1 MKKTFENLNFS
12 HSEKLIF
19 LHNLLLALC
28 LSTIAGCVNAIG
40 FISTGHFT
48 TSVTTRVTT
57 LGVGIAENSVKFL
70 EMGGFWW
77 ILFLGGAIFSNAT
90 FHYFTAK
97 KKDPHHI
104 YMFQL
109 FLEGVFFIILII
121 TGFNNKSSI
130 PEFYYVAA
138 QFFVMGSQNALVTK
152 LSGAIVRTTHVT
164 SMTTDFGMSI
174 AWRFFLSKDID
185 DRKKWFKQISI
196 QGTVIFSFLLGS
208 FLGAISYLHYSFNS
222 YFLPLSIIVI
232 LIIVEN
238 YYIRAIINIHEEI

>member
-1 MKKTFENLNFS
+1 MKNLFENLQFS

-57 LGVGIAENSVKFL
+57 LGVGIAENSKKLL
-70 EMGGFWW
+70 EMGGIWW
-77 ILFLGGAIFSNAT
+77 FLFLGGAIFSNAF
-90 FHYFTAK
+90 FHYFAARNK
-97 KKDPHHI
+97 NPHYV
-104 YMFQL
+104 YMFLL
-109 FLEGVFFIILII
+109 FVEGFFFLILII
-121 TGFNNKSSI
+121 TGFNGKFSI

-174 AWRFFLSKDID
+174 AWRFFLSKEID

-208 FLGAISYLHYSFNS
+208 LLGGLLYISISFNA
-222 YFLPLSIIVI
+222 YIFPLLIIII